1 MDFNF
6 SEAEER
12 FRREVRSFLQQE
24 IPPDWEG
31 IEEAAERDES
41 WAFAKRFNRKLG
53 AKGWL
58 SLAWPTAFGGQ
69 GRSQMENLV
78 FKEEMTYF
86 FYRSPAA
93 VAELDIVAPAL
104 MAFGS
109 EKQKRELLPLIARG
123 EAFFAL
129 GYTEP
134 ETGSDL
140 SSLRTRAAAAGD
152 DFIINGQKT
161 FISAAHRAT
170 HCWLAARTDLEAPK
184 HRGISLFAL
193 EMPAPGITVRPLMN
207 MAGFAH
213 FNEVY
218 FDNVRLSRETLV
230 GELNR
235 GWYHVAAA
243 LDFERSGIQRITAV
257 LPLFDQLVEWLKG
270 QNKPVSKVMR
280 HRLAEIALE
289 FQIGRVLSY
298 RVVWMQSS
306 GLVPN
311 YEASIA
317 KVFGSELSQRFANV
331 AMQALGL
338 YGALE
343 EGSPG
348 AVLMGRVQR
357 AYRRNIATTI
367 QAGTSEVQRNI
378 VATRGLGLSR
388 A

>member
-193 EMPAPGITVRPLMN
+193 EMPAPGITVRPRSDALRRRDKRRPPARVFRPAAAAAVTPSAPVMPPTH
-207 MAGFAH
+207 AQPRPTSKTGPSDYSHVFKELKRIGVLTGLILV
-213 FNEVY
+213 F
-218 FDNVRLSRETLV
+218 LV
-230 GELNR
+230 G
-235 GWYHVAAA
+235 
-243 LDFERSGIQRITAV
+243 
-257 LPLFDQLVEWLKG
+257 
-270 QNKPVSKVMR
+270 
-280 HRLAEIALE
+280 
-289 FQIGRVLSY
+289 LSFFL
-298 RVVWMQSS
+298 R
-306 GLVPN
+306 
-311 YEASIA
+311 
-317 KVFGSELSQRFANV
+317 
-331 AMQALGL
+331 
-338 YGALE
+338 
-343 EGSPG
+343 
-348 AVLMGRVQR
+348 
-357 AYRRNIATTI
+357 
-367 QAGTSEVQRNI
+367 
-378 VATRGLGLSR
+378 
-388 A
+388 